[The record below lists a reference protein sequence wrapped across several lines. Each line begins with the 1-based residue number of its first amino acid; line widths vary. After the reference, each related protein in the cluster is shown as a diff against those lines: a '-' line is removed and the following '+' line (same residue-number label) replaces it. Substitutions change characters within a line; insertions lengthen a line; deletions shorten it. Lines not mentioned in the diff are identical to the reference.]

1 MKKIILD
8 LPISGTRINVPFSA
22 ICSLTNKKFE
32 GEVVIEYYPIKKM
45 TLEFVDV
52 EDQISK
58 FCSKDITVENLTSWV
73 FYEVKK
79 SIPSKKLK
87 VTVNVFKSDA
97 HCPVQVWLEK

>member
-52 EDQISK
+52 EDQINK
-58 FCSKDITVENLTSWV
+58 FCSKNITVEDLTSWV

-79 SIPSKKLK
+79 SIPSKKIK
-87 VTVNVFKSDA
+87 VTVNVLKSDA